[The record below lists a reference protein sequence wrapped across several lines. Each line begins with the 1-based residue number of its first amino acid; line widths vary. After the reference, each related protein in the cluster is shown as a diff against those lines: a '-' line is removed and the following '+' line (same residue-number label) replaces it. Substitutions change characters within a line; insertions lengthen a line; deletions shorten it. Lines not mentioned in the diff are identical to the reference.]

1 MKRNRRKQPKLYL
14 FREDIKELN
23 DEYSILYQNIRNDQN
38 LSTEQIA
45 RACEVLLE
53 KYNFEIE
60 ELSNF
65 REAEYW
71 KKQAEIEAKN
81 AEQIPWRRGWWWKLI
96 FQPTTNRA
104 QDIIE
109 EQAALEAEALFAPI
123 EKKLDNRAKTLYA
136 GTGKKLS
143 RRKRQWLMKK
153 YLKLRDK
160 LIGDESKADNAAPDE
175 KPQSLEISSEAP
187 PDADSVQIQYANHSI
202 AGVSFVPRTANN
214 ADSQN
219 NAEPPAPPARKPRK
233 TDNKPPQPMA
243 QLIDPPAEVAQ
254 HVDQ

>member
-14 FREDIKELN
+14 FREDIKKLN

-60 ELSNF
+60 ELSDF

-104 QDIIE
+104 QDIID
-109 EQAALEAEALFAPI
+109 EQAALEAEAIFAPI
-123 EKKLDNRAKTLYA
+123 EKALDKRAETLYA

-143 RRKRQWLMKK
+143 RRKRQRLMKK

-160 LIGDESKADNAAPDE
+160 LIGDESKADNAAPEE
-175 KPQSLEISSEAP
+175 KPQSLKTEVTTAP
-187 PDADSVQIQYANHSI
+187 VTQEPPEVVADVQS
-202 AGVSFVPRTANN
+202 N
-214 ADSQN
+214 AQLP
-219 NAEPPAPPARKPRK
+219 EPPAPPARKPRK

-254 HVDQ
+254 LVDPGH

>member
-1 MKRNRRKQPKLYL
+1 MK
-14 FREDIKELN
+14 
-23 DEYSILYQNIRNDQN
+23 
-38 LSTEQIA
+38 
-45 RACEVLLE
+45 LE
-53 KYNFEIE
+53 
-60 ELSNF
+60 
-65 REAEYW
+65 AM
-71 KKQAEIEAKN
+71 N
-81 AEQIPWRRGWWWKLI
+81 AVQIPWRRGWWWKLI

-123 EKKLDNRAKTLYA
+123 EKELDKRAETLYA

-175 KPQSLEISSEAP
+175 KSQSLKTEATPDPETQEP
-187 PDADSVQIQYANHSI
+187 PAFVADFQSGAES
-202 AGVSFVPRTANN
+202 P
-214 ADSQN
+214 
-219 NAEPPAPPARKPRK
+219 EPPAPPARKPRN
-233 TDNKPPQPMA
+233 NKPPQPVA

-254 HVDQ
+254 HVDP